1 MSRGVRLLPARH
13 RLQPLLR
20 VRVRGPAAGVL
31 HRGPRIQRGP
41 PDLRLAQVI
50 TVLCKGGNEIS
61 EKGDFLPYL
70 LLKSAHCTSDSIL
83 KNVL

>member
-1 MSRGVRLLPARH
+1 MSWDLWVE
-13 RLQPLLR
+13 LR

-50 TVLCKGGNEIS
+50 TALCKGVNEIS
-61 EKGDFLPYL
+61 EKYA
-70 LLKSAHCTSDSIL
+70 S
-83 KNVL
+83 